1 MSETVRFRLV
11 DPERLLVHERVVPEK
26 VDELVAEIRARGAV
40 DEPIW
45 VAEGHDVILNGH
57 HRFAALRALG
67 ARRVPVWLFDYEG
80 DQVALERWG
89 GGPPLD
95 KREVLE
101 RARRGDPF
109 PPKTTR
115 HRLTTPLPAR
125 VTSLAELVSP
135 SPSHSRRRRNLP
147 PVSARA

>member
-26 VDELVAEIRARGAV
+26 VDELVAEIRAKGAV

-45 VAEGHDVILNGH
+45 VAEGHEVILNGH

-67 ARRVPVWLFDYEG
+67 ARRVPVWLFDYEDDG
-80 DQVALERWG
+80 VRLDRWD
-89 GGPPLD
+89 GGPPLE

-101 RARRGDPF
+101 RARRREPF

-115 HRLTTPLPAR
+115 HTLARPPLARTTPLSRLLRPR
-125 VTSLAELVSP
+125 EGDE
-135 SPSHSRRRRNLP
+135 RRRVR
-147 PVSARA
+147 ARAAAARA